1 MKILFVYTDIDVKGG
16 ARSYHFG
23 LGVLSS
29 VLKNAGHTTRLHY
42 MFDKWDPDGFAA
54 DVERFGPDIL
64 AYTSDSSQARHTAKL
79 IKQIKGRSIFQVAGG
94 THASL
99 YPVFLKDTDG
109 LDAICVGEGEKPL
122 LDLVTALGKKEDHS
136 GISGLWVK
144 TEDGSIVENPQ
155 SQFVHELD
163 DIPFGDREMFN
174 YQQVV
179 ASDYDRATIML
190 SRGCPYKCNYCGSPA
205 MGALQEG
212 KYVRFRSV
220 ENGITEIKEIV
231 SRYRVK
237 SIFFAD
243 DVFTINRKFVKA
255 FCEAYKREVGLPFEV
270 TTRVESANYDTF
282 KNLIDAGCTRVAMG
296 VESGSEELRRK
307 SLNRKMTNKKIIQA
321 FADARKAG
329 LKTKSY
335 NIVGFPY
342 ETRKMHEETVHLNRE
357 LNPDSLVCY
366 IFNPYPGTAL
376 FDISIKEGFL
386 SPDFLDD
393 DFISRTDTP
402 LNMPQFTRQEIL
414 ECYRSFAY
422 NVYKTRS
429 LKKALLYKVYYSR
442 FGEPL
447 IRLLDI
453 VKKPIQRLAMGS

>member
-29 VLKNAGHTTRLHY
+29 VLKNAGHATGLHY
-42 MFDKWDPDGFAA
+42 MFDKWDPDGFSAH
-54 DVERFGPDIL
+54 VEMFGPDIL
-64 AYTSDSSQARHTAKL
+64 AYTSDSSQARYTAKL
-79 IKQIKGRSIFQVAGG
+79 IKQMKDKGILQIAGG

-99 YPVFLKDTDG
+99 YPEFLKDTDG

-122 LDLVTALGKKEDHS
+122 LDMVTALNKKEDYS
-136 GISGLWVK
+136 GIAGLWVK
-144 TEDGSIVENPQ
+144 AKDGSIKQNPQ
-155 SQFVHELD
+155 SQFTHDLD
-163 DIPFGDREMFN
+163 AIPFGDREMFN

-179 ASDYDRATIML
+179 ASDYDRATVMM

-205 MGALQEG
+205 MGGLQEG

-220 ENGITEIKEIV
+220 ENGIAEIKEIV
-231 SRYRVK
+231 SRYKIK

-243 DVFTINRKFVKA
+243 DVFTIDRKFVKE

-270 TTRVESANYDTF
+270 TTRVESANYETF

-296 VESGSEELRRK
+296 VESGSQELRRK

-321 FADARKAG
+321 FADAKKAG

-342 ETRKMHEETVHLNRE
+342 ETRKMHEETILLNRE

-386 SPDFLDD
+386 SPDFLND

-402 LNMPQFTRQEIL
+402 LNMPLFSRREIL

-429 LKKALLYKVYYSR
+429 LKKALIYKVYYSR